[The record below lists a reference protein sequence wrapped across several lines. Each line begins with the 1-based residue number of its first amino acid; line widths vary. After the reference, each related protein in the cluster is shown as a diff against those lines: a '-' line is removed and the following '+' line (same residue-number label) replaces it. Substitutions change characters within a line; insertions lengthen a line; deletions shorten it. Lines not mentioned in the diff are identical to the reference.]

1 VLPNV
6 FAHKTAWHINGSED
20 CMTELFIPMLGSMI
34 VIGGSTAGLVLLI
47 IIIVLLVR

>member
-1 VLPNV
+1 L
-6 FAHKTAWHINGSED
+6 FSYEIAHKPVWHTNGLED

-47 IIIVLLVR
+47 VIIVLLVR